1 MKLPRG
7 LSGSEV
13 ARLLARHYGYPAAR
27 TKGSHM
33 TVTLTVDAESHSV
46 TVPRHRNIR
55 VGTLDAIV
63 GEVASFLGL
72 SKRTVRETLFS

>member
-13 ARLLARHYGYPAAR
+13 ARLLARHYGYRATR

-33 TVTLTVDAESHSV
+33 TVTLEMGGDSHSV
-46 TVPRHRNIR
+46 TVPRHRNMR

-63 GEVASFLGL
+63 GEVAGFLGL
-72 SKRTVRETLFS
+72 PKRTVRETLFG

>member
-13 ARLLARHYGYPAAR
+13 ARLLARHYGYRAAR

-33 TVTLTVDAESHSV
+33 TVTLTVGTESHSV

>member
-13 ARLLARHYGYPAAR
+13 AGLLARHYGYRATR

-33 TVTLTVDAESHSV
+33 TVTLKIGADSHNV
-46 TVPRHRNIR
+46 TIPQHRTLR

-63 GEVASFLGL
+63 GEVARFLGL
-72 SKRTVRETLFS
+72 SKRTVRETLFG

>member
-13 ARLLARHYGYPAAR
+13 ARLLARHYGYRAAR

-33 TVTLTVDAESHSV
+33 TVTLTVGTESHSV

-72 SKRTVRETLFS
+72 SKRTVRETLFG

>member
-13 ARLLARHYGYPAAR
+13 ARLLARHYGYRAAR

-33 TVTLTVDAESHSV
+33 TV
-46 TVPRHRNIR
+46 PRHRSIR

-72 SKRTVRETLFS
+72 SKRTVRETLFG